1 MTIHLQK
8 SDSGA
13 FRQTIRVHQ
22 DSHQHPLFAD
32 VATALGG
39 DDSAPDPH
47 DIFDASLAAC
57 KAITLLMYAKRK
69 QLQLDWVDVEI
80 NRDNSQEAKGLY
92 QLNVQLKL
100 VGSLSD
106 GDRQQL
112 LAIADKCPIHKLMT
126 AATVQVNTQ
135 LVQSGSER
143 S

>member
-1 MTIHLQK
+1 MTIFLQK
-8 SDSGA
+8 SDSGT

-22 DSHQHPLFAD
+22 NGTQHTLFAD
-32 VATALGG
+32 VAAALGG

-69 QLQLDWVDVEI
+69 QLPLEWVDLEI
-80 NRDNSQEAKGLY
+80 HRDNSQEGKGLY

-100 VGSLSD
+100 VGTLSD
-106 GDRQQL
+106 SEQQQL

-126 AATVQVNTQ
+126 AATVQVNTS
-135 LVQSGSER
+135 LAS
-143 S
+143 